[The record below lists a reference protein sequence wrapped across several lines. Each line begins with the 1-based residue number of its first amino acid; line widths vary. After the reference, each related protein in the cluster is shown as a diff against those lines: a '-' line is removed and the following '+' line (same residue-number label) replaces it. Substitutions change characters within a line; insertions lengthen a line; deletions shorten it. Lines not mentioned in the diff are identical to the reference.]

1 MGEERFYLGRKDKT
15 TCVFVVKQRLHA
27 DSVTGKKELF
37 FLFLPHGKGVYPVE
51 LVEARLAPG
60 DVCPEQYLRV
70 AGGGER
76 NARRFKLRADFGG
89 VVKLAVI
96 DDSVAVEGG
105 FTGHRLGASGGVYDA
120 KAAVGEGTVIIGVEA
135 AAVGTSRNH
144 CLSHSTHYCGAVAQ
158 SAAIYPTCYSTH

>member
-37 FLFLPHGKGVYPVE
+37 FLFLPHGKGVYSVE
-51 LVEARLAPG
+51 FVEARLAPG

-120 KAAVGEGTVIIGVEA
+120 KAAVGEGAVVIGV
-135 AAVGTSRNH
+135 
-144 CLSHSTHYCGAVAQ
+144 
-158 SAAIYPTCYSTH
+158 

>member
-15 TCVFVVKQRLHA
+15 ACVFVVKQRLHA

-37 FLFLPHGKGVYPVE
+37 FLFLPHGKGVYSVE
-51 LVEARLAPG
+51 LVEAGLAPG

-120 KAAVGEGTVIIGVEA
+120 KAAVGEGAVIICVEA
-135 AAVGTSRNH
+135 AVVGASRNH

-158 SAAIYPTCYSTH
+158 PAAIYPTCYSTH